1 MEQKHKWEKEI
12 IAYFN
17 GEKLEYRVNSEFCD
31 KTWAKVENHL
41 QFSHVSKIFNSP
53 IFEFRIVPKTIN
65 INGHEVPEPLREAP
79 EYGTTYF
86 YPYFCDIIRSL
97 SSNWKGDLVDENQ
110 LKVGFVHLT
119 EKAAIKHAE
128 ALLSFTKEDK
138 K

>member
-12 IAYFN
+12 IAFFK
-17 GEKLEYRVNSEFCD
+17 GEKVECCVNPEFCG
-31 KTWAKVENHL
+31 KTWFNVEDDL
-41 QFSHVSKIFNSP
+41 PFYYVFRTFNDP
-53 IFEFRIVPKTIN
+53 IFEFRIASKTIL
-65 INGHEVPEPLREAP
+65 INGHEVPKPLREEP

-97 SSNWKGDLVDENQ
+97 SSNWKGDLVDENR

-119 EKAAIKHAE
+119 EEAAIKHAE